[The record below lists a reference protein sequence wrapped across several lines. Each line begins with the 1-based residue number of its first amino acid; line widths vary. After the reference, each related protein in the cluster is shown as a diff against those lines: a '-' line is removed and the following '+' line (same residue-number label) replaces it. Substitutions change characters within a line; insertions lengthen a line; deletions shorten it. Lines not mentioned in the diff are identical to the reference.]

1 VGSFVANLPQYLCAN
16 NYWNIMWFD
25 EVIAKIKKGANFCPT
40 VLYVAASLACQL
52 LLFIVAAATFSYRF
66 HYHSL
71 HLLLHATAAS
81 VTTMVWLHSQHPT
94 INIGIHATATYL
106 SVCLSVCRCVC
117 LSVCVCVWFTCL
129 ESSENLVDK
138 ELNVVVTQTLR
149 FDDVVQISTHQVC
162 HHVTTDHTDH
172 WLLCHPVATDHTD
185 HWSLPS
191 GPCPT
196 ICIET
201 GRFVCETLYSQV
213 W

>member
-1 VGSFVANLPQYLCAN
+1 LPHSVVCCCLTSMPAVAIYSRSSYIQLQISLPFAT
-16 NYWNIMWFD
+16 F
-25 EVIAKIKKGANFCPT
+25 
-40 VLYVAASLACQL
+40 
-52 LLFIVAAATFSYRF
+52 AATRHCCISHHDGLITLSTSNYK
-66 HYHSL
+66 HWNTCYS
-71 HLLLHATAAS
+71 
-81 VTTMVWLHSQHPT
+81 
-94 INIGIHATATYL
+94 NI
-106 SVCLSVCRCVC
+106 SVCLSVCVCRCVC